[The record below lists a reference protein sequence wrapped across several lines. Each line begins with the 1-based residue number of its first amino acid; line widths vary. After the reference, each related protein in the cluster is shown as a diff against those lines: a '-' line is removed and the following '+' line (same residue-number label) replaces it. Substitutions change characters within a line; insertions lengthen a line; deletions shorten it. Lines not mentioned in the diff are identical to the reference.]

1 MKRFIRLALFFALL
15 MPIVLKA
22 QQEIGPAVNLRNND
36 ILFKQ
41 NTTKIALNNV
51 VQIQQIGDYNA
62 VLLQLSAVQS
72 HIDLNQIGNH
82 NEIYYYN
89 ASPYLTQ
96 TIQQRGNSNVIN
108 HFSSTSHFEEHKSF
122 TQQGNN
128 LTLFSNGTNS
138 ISKEMT
144 VNQYGNS
151 GTVYIFNR

>member
-62 VLLQLSAVQS
+62 VLLHLSAVQS
-72 HIDLNQIGNH
+72 QIGLNQIGNQ

>member
-41 NTTKIALNNV
+41 NTTNIALNNA
-51 VQIQQIGDYNA
+51 VQIRQIGDYNA

-72 HIDLNQIGNH
+72 DIGLNQIGNQ

-108 HFSSTSHFEEHKSF
+108 HFSSASHFEEHKSF

>member
-41 NTTKIALNNV
+41 NTTNIALNNA

-62 VLLQLSAVQS
+62 ALLQLSAVQS
-72 HIDLNQIGNH
+72 HIGLNQIGNQ
-82 NEIYYYN
+82 NEIHYYN

-108 HFSSTSHFEEHKSF
+108 YFSSDSHFEEHKSF
-122 TQQGNN
+122 NQQGNN